1 MDEKKTK
8 LIFKASIAR
17 KLTKLNNPIVDI
29 KPNRENPVAS
39 VFVFENTEK
48 FREDLAKILDEAAKA
63 EVQE

>member
-1 MDEKKTK
+1 MEEKKTK

-17 KLTKLNNPIVDI
+17 KLAKKGHYIVDI

-39 VFVFENTEK
+39 VFCFDNTEK
-48 FREDLAKILDEAAKA
+48 FREDLAAILDEAKKE